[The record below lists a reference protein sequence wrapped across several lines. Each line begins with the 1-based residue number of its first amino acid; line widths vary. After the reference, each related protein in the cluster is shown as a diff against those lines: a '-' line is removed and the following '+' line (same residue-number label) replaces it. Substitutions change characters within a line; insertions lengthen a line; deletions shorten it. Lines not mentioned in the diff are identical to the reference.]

1 MFLCNSIF
9 SFEALLPGINT
20 FQPFTGVEPI
30 WDQIAAHHLEV
41 ELHLSRL
48 TVSADVLFNALTIL
62 VMSIP
67 QLANCSNAQLRN
79 MALESLDH
87 SICSV
92 VGSEKFQGISSAP
105 HHFQEEKVR
114 A

>member
-30 WDQIAAHHLEV
+30 WDQIAAHHLE
-41 ELHLSRL
+41 
-48 TVSADVLFNALTIL
+48 
-62 VMSIP
+62 
-67 QLANCSNAQLRN
+67 LANCSNAQLRN